1 MDNKKLENI
10 LTLLFLFIFIII
22 LIGLWILFITGVVA
36 VIKGNF
42 LMGLGMMT
50 LSMLFISITGEYL

>member
-1 MDNKKLENI
+1 MDRKKIENI

-22 LIGLWILFITGVVA
+22 LIGLWVLFITGIVT

-42 LMGLGMMT
+42 L
-50 LSMLFISITGEYL
+50 IR